1 VISLNREN
9 PIRIQNQLKILRS
22 LTNIPIAVV
31 AVEPVDVSSKIAA
44 LVNGADQFMELPLS
58 PDEVA
63 MSILALIRR
72 FTEFSS
78 ELMPVTVYFDHGVI
92 VSPAHRKV
100 FVSGMEIELVKKEF
114 DLLCLLV
121 RNHGIVLTYDQI
133 FERVWG
139 EEYIGGG
146 KDIVWNQIRRVRDKI
161 QVDPALPHFIKTVHG
176 VGYSFDPRYKVA

>member
-1 VISLNREN
+1 LLNHE
-9 PIRIQNQLKILRS
+9 IVVLIQNQLKILRS

-31 AVEPVDVSSKIAA
+31 AEEPVDASSKIATLA
-44 LVNGADQFMELPLS
+44 NGADQFMELPLS

-100 FVSGMEIELVKKEF
+100 FVNGMKIERGNTTSIRQLHEKRLKGEASNYKKEIARRSAHEVNF
-114 DLLCLLV
+114 
-121 RNHGIVLTYDQI
+121 
-133 FERVWG
+133 FELS
-139 EEYIGGG
+139 E
-146 KDIVWNQIRRVRDKI
+146 KDMNQLFAMD
-161 QVDPALPHFIKTVHG
+161 
-176 VGYSFDPRYKVA
+176 

>member
-1 VISLNREN
+1 
-9 PIRIQNQLKILRS
+9 
-22 LTNIPIAVV
+22 
-31 AVEPVDVSSKIAA
+31 
-44 LVNGADQFMELPLS
+44 
-58 PDEVA
+58 
-63 MSILALIRR
+63 
-72 FTEFSS
+72 
-78 ELMPVTVYFDHGVI
+78 
-92 VSPAHRKV
+92 
-100 FVSGMEIELVKKEF
+100 MEIELVKKEF